1 VKKMVEITIG
11 AALVAVGAGIAV
23 GAAAAGSGLGQG
35 QAAATSVGTVAED
48 PGMFARGIVFTAL
61 PETQAI
67 YGFLI
72 ALLLIVFSGLIAGK
86 AVPTNFGILAIGA
99 GLAVG
104 VAASGSGMGQGLAA
118 SASVATVVEDPAM
131 FARGIVFTALP
142 ETQAIYGF
150 LIALLLIVFS
160 GIMAG

>member
-1 VKKMVEITIG
+1 MAIEITLG
-11 AALVAVGAGIAV
+11 TALTAIGAGIAIGIA
-23 GAAAAGSGLGQG
+23 GALSGLGQG
-35 QAAATSVGTVAED
+35 TVAATSVGAVAEN

-72 ALLLIVFSGLIAGK
+72 GLLLIVFSGMMSGK
-86 AVPTNFGILAIGA
+86 VVPTNFGILAIGA

-104 VAASGSGMGQGLAA
+104 VAAAGSALGQSLAA
-118 SASVATVVEDPAM
+118 SASVGAVVEEPGM
-131 FARGIVFTALP
+131 FARGIVFSALP

-160 GIMAG
+160 GALAG

>member
-1 VKKMVEITIG
+1 MVEISLGT
-11 AALVAVGAGIAV
+11 ALVAIGAGLAI
-23 GAAAAGSGLGQG
+23 GIAGSMSGVGQG
-35 QAAATSVGTVAED
+35 QVAATSVGAVAEE
-48 PGMFARGIVFTAL
+48 PTMFARGIVFTAL

-72 ALLLIVFSGLIAGK
+72 GLLLIVFSGMMSGQ
-86 AVPTNFGILAIGA
+86 AVQSNFGILAIGA

-104 VAASGSGMGQGLAA
+104 VAAAGSALGQAVAA
-118 SASVATVVEDPAM
+118 SASVGAVVEDPSM
-131 FARGIVFTALP
+131 FARGIVFSALP

-160 GIMAG
+160 GVMAG

>member
-1 VKKMVEITIG
+1 MVEITIG
-11 AALVAVGAGIAV
+11 AALVAVGAGLAMGIA
-23 GAAAAGSGLGQG
+23 GAGSGLGQG
-35 QAAATSVGTVAED
+35 QAAASSVGAVAEE
-48 PGMFARGIVFTAL
+48 PTMFARGIVFTAL

-72 ALLLIVFSGLIAGK
+72 ALLLMVFSGLMAGK

-99 GLAVG
+99 GLAIG
-104 VAASGSGMGQGLAA
+104 VAAAGSGLGQGLAA
-118 SASVATVVEDPAM
+118 SASVGAVVEDPGM
-131 FARGIVFTALP
+131 FARGIVFSALP

-160 GIMAG
+160 GIMVG